1 MNPWPPVYTRRES
14 LVTESQVCSAC
25 GQENAAGQAFCGSCG
40 ASLDLICSSCGADN
54 PPGYKFCG
62 RCGCALTASPIKSAF
77 EERRDITVVFAD
89 LVGFT
94 SRAERMDPEDLR
106 SILDPYYRRLRAE
119 LEAHGGT
126 VEKFIGDA
134 VMGVFGAPVAHG
146 DDPERGVRAALAIR
160 DAIPEMNE
168 EAPDLDLQ
176 LRIAVNTGEA
186 IVTFTPGA
194 TPSEAMVAGDVV
206 NTASRLQTSAPVNGV
221 LVGEETY
228 RSTRTVIAYEPV
240 EPLTV
245 KGKSEPVRAWLAVD
259 STLMPGVRARRETP
273 FVGRASE
280 LSAIEV
286 AWTRALEE
294 RSAHLVTVLGV
305 PGIGKT
311 RLTDEFLSKVS
322 DSARVIQGRSLPYG
336 AGSGYEAFAK
346 QVMQI
351 AGIFDTD
358 PIPVALR
365 KLEEAVSGLV
375 GEGAEELASH
385 IAILV
390 GLTQGEVA
398 DRRTLFFAVRRLVEE
413 LATQQPLVLVFEDI
427 HWADSGLLDLIETL
441 GSLLEDVP
449 VLLLTLARP
458 DLIDSRPNWG
468 SGLRSYTAV
477 ALEPLGPKASEELA
491 LRLLGQGVLGERAAR
506 LAETSEGN
514 PLFIEELAASVSEHA
529 TDADAKL
536 PTSVRNIIAAR
547 LDALPETERK
557 VVLAASAIGKVFW
570 VGALERLHADGAG
583 LHEALDSL
591 EHRGLLRREP
601 VSRIAGDA
609 QYSFKH
615 MLIREVAYETLPK
628 SRRRELHSD
637 AAAFIEDVAGERSA
651 EWAPILALHY
661 RNAEQPER
669 AIAYLLMAADQ
680 AGRGW
685 AKDLAV
691 DFYDRATQLMSPDDE
706 RLRRVRLQR
715 AVAEQ
720 AVFHMPDAE
729 SLLRQRAQG

>member
-1 MNPWPPVYTRRES
+1 M
-14 LVTESQVCSAC
+14 TETQVCSAC
-25 GQENAAGQAFCGSCG
+25 GQVNAAGQAFCGSCG
-40 ASLDLICSSCGADN
+40 ASLDLICGSCGAKN
-54 PPGYKFCG
+54 QPGYKFCG
-62 RCGCALTASPIKSAF
+62 KCGCPLTAAPVKSAF

-160 DAIPEMNE
+160 DAVPQMNAD
-168 EAPDLDLQ
+168 APDLDLQ

-206 NTASRLQTSAPVNGV
+206 NTASRLQSSAPVNGV

-228 RSTRTVIAYEPV
+228 RATRSVIKYDPV
-240 EPLTV
+240 EPLMV
-245 KGKSEPVRAWLAVD
+245 KGKRDAVRAWLAVD
-259 STLMPGVRARRETP
+259 CTAMPGVRARRETP
-273 FVGRASE
+273 FVGRTSE
-280 LSAIEV
+280 LSAIEA
-286 AWTRALEE
+286 AWKRALDE
-294 RSAHLVTVLGV
+294 RSAQLVTVLGV
-305 PGIGKT
+305 PGIGKS
-311 RLTDEFLSKVS
+311 RLTDEFLGSVGEN
-322 DSARVIQGRSLPYG
+322 ARVLQGRSLPYG
-336 AGSGYEAFAK
+336 AGSGYEAFAQ

-358 PIPVALR
+358 PTPIAVR
-365 KLEEAVSGLV
+365 KLEEAVSGIV
-375 GEGAEELASH
+375 DEGAEDLASH

-390 GLTQGEVA
+390 GLASDEVA

-413 LATQQPLVLVFEDI
+413 LAAKEPLVLVFEDI

-441 GSLLEDVP
+441 GSLVENAP
-449 VLLLTLARP
+449 VLLLTLTRP
-458 DLIDSRPNWG
+458 DLVDSRPNWG

-477 ALEPLGPKASEELA
+477 ALDPLGPRAAEELA
-491 LRLLGQGVLGERAAR
+491 LRLLGQGGLIERAAR

-529 TDADAKL
+529 TDADGKL

-547 LDALPETERK
+547 LDALPDKERG

-570 VGALERLHADGAG
+570 LGALQRLHADGDG
-583 LHEALDSL
+583 LHEILDSL
-591 EHRGLLRREP
+591 ERRGLLRREP

-609 QYSFKH
+609 QYAFRH

-628 SRRRELHSD
+628 ARRRELHSD
-637 AAAFIEDVAGERSA
+637 AAAFIETVAGDRSA
-651 EWAPILALHY
+651 EWAPILALHFGY
-661 RNAEQPER
+661 AEQPER
-669 AIAYLLMAADQ
+669 AIEYLLVAAEQ

-691 DFYDRATQLMSPDDE
+691 DFYDRAITLMPEDDI
-706 RLRRVRLQR
+706 RLRDVRLKR

-720 AVFHMPDAE
+720 MAYHIADAE
-729 SLLRQRAQG
+729 QLRRQRSAQG

>member
-1 MNPWPPVYTRRES
+1 
-14 LVTESQVCSAC
+14 VTVCSAC
-25 GQENAAGQAFCGSCG
+25 GQENAAGQAFCGACG
-40 ASLDLICSSCGADN
+40 ASLDLVCGSCGADN

-62 RCGCALTASPIKSAF
+62 RCGAPLTTSQVKSAF
-77 EERRDITVVFAD
+77 EERRVITVVFAD

-160 DAIPEMNE
+160 DAVPQMNA

-206 NTASRLQTSAPVNGV
+206 NTASRLQSSAPVNGV

-228 RSTRTVIAYEPV
+228 RATRSIINYEAV

-245 KGKSEPVRAWLAVD
+245 KGKSEPVRAWLARNC
-259 STLMPGVRARRETP
+259 TALPGVRARRETP
-273 FVGRASE
+273 FVGRTSE
-280 LSAIEV
+280 LSAIEA
-286 AWTRALEE
+286 AWTRALDE
-294 RSAHLVTVLGV
+294 RSPQLVTVLGV
-305 PGIGKT
+305 PGIGKS
-311 RLTDEFLSKVS
+311 RLTDEFLGSVRE
-322 DSARVIQGRSLPYG
+322 SARVLYGRSLPYG
-336 AGSGYEAFAK
+336 AGSGYEAFAQ
-346 QVMQI
+346 QVMQV

-358 PIPVALR
+358 PIPVAKQ
-365 KLEEAVSGLV
+365 KLEDAVAGLV
-375 GEGAEELASH
+375 DEGAEELASH

-390 GLTQGEVA
+390 GLASDEVA
-398 DRRTLFFAVRRLVEE
+398 DRRTLFFSVRRLVEE
-413 LATQQPLVLVFEDI
+413 LAARQPLVLVFEDI

-441 GSLLEDVP
+441 GSLVESAP

-458 DLIDSRPNWG
+458 DLVDSRPSWG
-468 SGLRSYTAV
+468 GGLRSYTAV
-477 ALEPLGPKASEELA
+477 ALDPLGREAAEELA
-491 LRLLGQGVLGERAAR
+491 LRLLGAGDISERAVR

-514 PLFIEELAASVSEHA
+514 PLFIEELAASVTEHA
-529 TDADAKL
+529 TNADGKL

-547 LDALPETERK
+547 LDALPEQERG

-570 VGALERLHADGAG
+570 VGALDRLHTDGDG

-591 EHRGLLRREP
+591 ERRGLLRREP

-609 QYSFKH
+609 QYAFKH

-628 SRRRELHSD
+628 ARRRELHAD
-637 AAAFIEDVAGERSA
+637 AAAFIESVAGERSA
-651 EWAPILALHY
+651 EWAPILALHFRY
-661 RNAEQPER
+661 ADQPER
-669 AIAYLLMAADQ
+669 AIEYLLVAAEQ

-685 AKDLAV
+685 AKDLAF
-691 DFYDRATQLMSPDDE
+691 DFYSRAIELMSEDDI
-706 RLRRVRLQR
+706 RLRDVRLKR

-720 AVFHMPDAE
+720 MAYHIADAE
-729 SLLRQRAQG
+729 RIRRQRLAQG

>member
-1 MNPWPPVYTRRES
+1 M
-14 LVTESQVCSAC
+14 TESQVCSSC
-25 GQENAAGQAFCGSCG
+25 GQVNAAGQAFCGSCG
-40 ASLDLICSSCGADN
+40 ASLDLICGSCGAKN
-54 PPGYKFCG
+54 QPGYKFCG
-62 RCGCALTASPIKSAF
+62 GCGCPLTASPVKSAF
-77 EERRDITVVFAD
+77 EERRHITVVFAD

-106 SILDPYYRRLRAE
+106 AILDPYYRRLRAE

-160 DAIPEMNE
+160 DAVPQMNAD
-168 EAPDLDLQ
+168 APDLDLQ

-206 NTASRLQTSAPVNGV
+206 NTASRLQSSAPVNGV

-228 RSTRTVIAYEPV
+228 RATRLVISYDPV
-240 EPLTV
+240 EALTV
-245 KGKSEPVRAWLAVD
+245 KGKRDPVRAWLAVD
-259 STLMPGVRARRETP
+259 CTAMPGVRARRETP
-273 FVGRASE
+273 FVGRPSE
-280 LSAIEV
+280 LSVIEA
-286 AWTRALEE
+286 AWKRALDE
-294 RSAHLVTVLGV
+294 RSAQLVTVLGV
-305 PGIGKT
+305 PGIGKS
-311 RLTDEFLSKVS
+311 RLTDEFLGSVGE
-322 DSARVIQGRSLPYG
+322 SARVLHGRSLPYG
-336 AGSGYEAFAK
+336 AGSGYEAFAQ

-358 PIPVALR
+358 PTPIAIG

-375 GEGAEELASH
+375 DEGTEDLASH

-390 GLTQGEVA
+390 GLASEEVA

-413 LATQQPLVLVFEDI
+413 LAAKEPLILVFEDI

-441 GSLLEDVP
+441 GSLVENAP

-458 DLIDSRPNWG
+458 DLVDSRPNWG

-477 ALEPLGPKASEELA
+477 ALDPLGPRAAEELA
-491 LRLLGQGVLGERAAR
+491 LRLLGQGLTERAAR

-529 TDADAKL
+529 TDADGKL

-547 LDALPETERK
+547 LDALPEQERG

-570 VGALERLHADGAG
+570 VGALHRLHADGDR
-583 LHEALDSL
+583 LHEILDSL
-591 EHRGLLRREP
+591 ERRGLLRRDS

-609 QYSFKH
+609 QYAFRH
-615 MLIREVAYETLPK
+615 MLIREVAYETLPRA
-628 SRRRELHSD
+628 RRRELHTD
-637 AAAFIEDVAGERSA
+637 AAAFIESVAGDRSA
-651 EWAPILALHY
+651 EWAPILALHFRY
-661 RNAEQPER
+661 AEQPER
-669 AIAYLLMAADQ
+669 AIEYLLVAAEQ

-685 AKDLAV
+685 AKDLAF
-691 DFYDRATQLMSPDDE
+691 DFYDRAIKLMPEDDI
-706 RLRRVRLQR
+706 RLRDVRLKR

-720 AVFHMPDAE
+720 MAYHIADAE
-729 SLLRQRAQG
+729 LLRRQRSAQG

>member
-1 MNPWPPVYTRRES
+1 M
-14 LVTESQVCSAC
+14 TETQVCSAC
-25 GQENAAGQAFCGSCG
+25 GQENAAGQAFCGACGASMDLICGSCG
-40 ASLDLICSSCGADN
+40 AENRSGF
-54 PPGYKFCG
+54 KFCG
-62 RCGCALTASPIKSAF
+62 RCGAPLTSSPVKSAF
-77 EERRDITVVFAD
+77 EERRVITVVFAD

-160 DAIPEMNE
+160 DAVPQMNAA
-168 EAPDLDLQ
+168 APDLDLQ

-206 NTASRLQTSAPVNGV
+206 NTASRLQSSAPVNGV

-228 RSTRTVIAYEPV
+228 RATRTVVNYDPV
-240 EPLTV
+240 ESLTV
-245 KGKSEPVRAWLAVD
+245 KGKRDPVQAWLARD
-259 STLMPGVRARRETP
+259 CSMLPGVRARRETP
-273 FVGRASE
+273 FVGRTSE
-280 LSAIEV
+280 ISAIEA
-286 AWTRALEE
+286 AWARALDE
-294 RSAHLVTVLGV
+294 RSPQLVTVLGV
-305 PGIGKT
+305 PGIGKS
-311 RLTDEFLSKVS
+311 RLADEFLSSVR
-322 DSARVIQGRSLPYG
+322 DSARVLQGRSLPYG
-336 AGSGYEAFAK
+336 AGSGYEAFA
-346 QVMQI
+346 QHVMQI
-351 AGIFDTD
+351 AEIFDTD
-358 PIPVALR
+358 PTPVATR
-365 KLEEAVSGLV
+365 KLEEAISGLV
-375 GEGAEELASH
+375 DEGAAELASH
-385 IAILV
+385 VAILV
-390 GLTQGEVA
+390 GLAGDEVA
-398 DRRTLFFAVRRLVEE
+398 DRRTLFFSVRRLVEE
-413 LATQQPLVLVFEDI
+413 LAAKQPLILVFEDI

-441 GSLLEDVP
+441 GSLVKDAP

-458 DLIDSRPNWG
+458 DLVDSRPNWG
-468 SGLRSYTAV
+468 SGLRSSTAV
-477 ALEPLGPKASEELA
+477 VLDPLGPKASEELA
-491 LRLLGQGVLGERAAR
+491 LRLLGQGDLAERAAR

-529 TDADAKL
+529 TNADEKL

-547 LDALPETERK
+547 LDALPERERG

-570 VGALERLHADGAG
+570 LGALERLHADGDG
-583 LHEALDSL
+583 LHELLDSL

-609 QYSFKH
+609 QYAFKH

-628 SRRRELHSD
+628 SRRRELHAG
-637 AAAFIEDVAGERSA
+637 AAAFIEAVAGDRSA
-651 EWAPILALHY
+651 EWAPILALHF
-661 RNAEQPER
+661 RNADQPEL
-669 AIAYLLMAADQ
+669 AIEYLLVAADQ

-685 AKDLAV
+685 AKELAF
-691 DFYDRATQLMSPDDE
+691 DFYNRAIELMPEDDI
-706 RLRRVRLQR
+706 RLRDVRLKR

-720 AVFHMPDAE
+720 MAYHIADAE
-729 SLLRQRAQG
+729 RLRRQRLAQG

>member
-1 MNPWPPVYTRRES
+1 
-14 LVTESQVCSAC
+14 VTETQVCTAC
-25 GQENAAGQAFCGSCG
+25 GQENAAGQAFCGACGASMDLICGSCG
-40 ASLDLICSSCGADN
+40 AENQAGF
-54 PPGYKFCG
+54 KFCG
-62 RCGCALTASPIKSAF
+62 RCGAPLTSSPVKSAF
-77 EERRDITVVFAD
+77 EERRVITVVFAD

-160 DAIPEMNE
+160 DAVPQMNAA
-168 EAPDLDLQ
+168 APDLDLQ

-206 NTASRLQTSAPVNGV
+206 NTASRLQSSAPVNGV

-228 RSTRTVIAYEPV
+228 RATRTVINYDTV

-245 KGKSEPVRAWLAVD
+245 KGKSDPVQAWLARD
-259 STLMPGVRARRETP
+259 CSMQPGVRARRETP

-280 LSAIEV
+280 LSAIDA
-286 AWTRALEE
+286 AWARALDE
-294 RSAHLVTVLGV
+294 RSPQLVTVLGV
-305 PGIGKT
+305 PGIGKS
-311 RLTDEFLSKVS
+311 RLADEFLGSVG
-322 DSARVIQGRSLPYG
+322 DSARVLKGRSLPYG
-336 AGSGYEAFAK
+336 AGSGYEAFA
-346 QVMQI
+346 QHVMQI

-358 PIPVALR
+358 PTPVATR
-365 KLEEAVSGLV
+365 KLEEAVADLV
-375 GEGAEELASH
+375 DEGSPELASH

-390 GLTQGEVA
+390 GLADDEVA
-398 DRRTLFFAVRRLVEE
+398 DRRTLFFSVRRLVEE
-413 LATQQPLVLVFEDI
+413 LAAKQPLVLVFEDI

-441 GSLLEDVP
+441 GSLVEGAP

-458 DLIDSRPNWG
+458 DLVDSRPNWG
-468 SGLRSYTAV
+468 SGLRSSTAV
-477 ALEPLGPKASEELA
+477 VLDPLGPKVAEELA
-491 LRLLGQGVLGERAAR
+491 LRLLGQGGLAERAAR

-529 TDADAKL
+529 TNADEKL

-547 LDALPETERK
+547 LDALPERERG

-570 VGALERLHADGAG
+570 LGALERLHADGNG
-583 LHEALDSL
+583 LHEVLDSL

-609 QYSFKH
+609 QYAFKH

-628 SRRRELHSD
+628 ARRRDLHAG
-637 AAAFIEDVAGERSA
+637 AAAFIESVAGDRSA
-651 EWAPILALHY
+651 EWAPILALHF
-661 RNAEQPER
+661 RLAEEPER
-669 AIAYLLMAADQ
+669 AIEYLLVAADQ

-685 AKDLAV
+685 AKELAF
-691 DFYDRATQLMSPDDE
+691 DFYNRAIELMPEDDI
-706 RLRRVRLQR
+706 RLRDVRLKR

-720 AVFHMPDAE
+720 MAYHIADAE
-729 SLLRQRAQG
+729 RLRRQRLAQG

>member
-1 MNPWPPVYTRRES
+1 M
-14 LVTESQVCSAC
+14 TESQVCSAC
-25 GQENAAGQAFCGSCG
+25 GRENTAGQAFCGSCG
-40 ASLDLICSSCGADN
+40 ASLDLVCSSCGTEN
-54 PPGYKFCG
+54 PAGYKFCG
-62 RCGCALTASPIKSAF
+62 KCGCALASSPIKSAF
-77 EERRDITVVFAD
+77 EERRVITVVFAD

-160 DAIPEMNE
+160 DAVPQMNA
-168 EAPDLDLQ
+168 EAPELDLQ

-228 RSTRTVIAYEPV
+228 RATRSVISYEPV
-240 EPLTV
+240 EALTV
-245 KGKSEPVRAWLAVD
+245 KGKREPVRAWLAVD

-280 LSAIEV
+280 LSALEV
-286 AWTRALEE
+286 AWSRALEE
-294 RSAHLVTVLGV
+294 RSAQLVTVLGV
-305 PGIGKT
+305 PGIGKS
-311 RLTDEFLSKVS
+311 RLADEFVGSVNEG
-322 DSARVIQGRSLPYG
+322 ARVIQGRSLPYG
-336 AGSGYEAFAK
+336 AGSGYEAFAQ

-358 PIPVALR
+358 PIPVATR
-365 KLEEAVSGLV
+365 KLEQAVSSLV
-375 GEGAEELASH
+375 DEGAEELASH
-385 IAILV
+385 IAILL
-390 GLTQGEVA
+390 GLTSDEVP

-413 LATQQPLVLVFEDI
+413 LAAKQPLVLVFEDI
-427 HWADSGLLDLIETL
+427 HWADGGLLDLIETL
-441 GSLLEDVP
+441 GSLVENSP

-458 DLIDSRPNWG
+458 DLIDARPNWG
-468 SGLRSYTAV
+468 SGLRSYTTV
-477 ALEPLGPKASEELA
+477 ALDPLGPEASEELA
-491 LRLLGQGVLGERAAR
+491 LRLLGEDDLGERAAR

-529 TDADAKL
+529 TNADGKL

-547 LDALPETERK
+547 LDALPERERS

-570 VGALERLHADGAG
+570 VGALERLHADGDG

-609 QYSFKH
+609 QYAFKH

-628 SRRRELHSD
+628 ARRRELHSD
-637 AAAFIEDVAGERSA
+637 AAAFIEAVAGERSA
-651 EWAPILALHY
+651 EWAPILALHF
-661 RNAEQPER
+661 RNAEQLER
-669 AIAYLLMAADQ
+669 AIEYFLVAAEQ

-691 DFYDRATQLMSPDDE
+691 DFYDRAIKLMPEDDV
-706 RLRRVRLQR
+706 RLRGIRLQR

-720 AVFHMPDAE
+720 MAYHIADAE
-729 SLLRQRAQG
+729 QLRRQRLAQG